1 MALFDISPQARQVRQ
16 GIVSFFH
23 DFIRLMVM
31 YLGIAAMVLVAAIF
45 ILPAAQDRFQQ
56 VRLAVLDALEP
67 DNSMVSEQDFL
78 SLFAVNDQYE
88 RSRQDVSTE
97 IVSGEEAATEKGFF
111 ANLTIDQPQFSLPGV
126 PAHEAQ
132 LLRDYIA
139 RKFKVARNVT
149 GSLILTVYENAR
161 EKDLDPLLV
170 LGVIAVES
178 RYNPFAESH
187 VGAQGLMQVLTRVH
201 AEKFDEFYG
210 GKLSALNPVANVR
223 VGTRILRDC
232 IKRRGSVDG
241 GLACYVGATGPNG
254 GSGYAARVQAERQ
267 RIALESGI
275 PLGKNLGQFY

>member
-1 MALFDISPQARQVRQ
+1 MVLFNISPETRQMRQ
-16 GIVSFFH
+16 GFVAFIH
-23 DFIRLMVM
+23 DFFRLLVM
-31 YLGIAAMVLVAAIF
+31 YLGIAAMVLVVAIF

-56 VRLAVLDALEP
+56 VRLAALDALEP
-67 DNSMVSEQDFL
+67 DSAMLSEQDFFH
-78 SLFAVNDQYE
+78 LFAVNGQYE
-88 RSRQDVSTE
+88 RADKEASAGV
-97 IVSGEEAATEKGFF
+97 ISGEEAATEKGFF

-126 PAHEAQ
+126 SANQAL

-149 GSLILTVYENAR
+149 GSLILTVYETAR

-201 AEKFDEFYG
+201 VEKFDEFYG
-210 GKLSALNPVANVR
+210 GGLSALNPVANVR

-275 PLGKNLGQFY
+275 PLGKNPGQFY